1 MEVISWL
8 GVWYVKGELYEDAIQ
23 FFERAAEIEPN
34 EVKWQLMVASCYRRM
49 GSYTQALTLYKKIHK
64 QYPENLECNHYH
76 SQIYIPCLFV
86 CMSVCVGLRYL
97 CNICKDV
104 NDSSYEEYSKLLK
117 KAERAAASKDSRYM
131 RDDMKEQMAVAKSG
145 TGAMDTPS
153 TSPTPHGAHKP
164 LSPLR

>member
-76 SQIYIPCLFV
+76 ASFLVPPFPTQNPFTDLYPMSLCLYV
-86 CMSVCVGLRYL
+86 CMCR
-97 CNICKDV
+97 
-104 NDSSYEEYSKLLK
+104 
-117 KAERAAASKDSRYM
+117 
-131 RDDMKEQMAVAKSG
+131 
-145 TGAMDTPS
+145 S
-153 TSPTPHGAHKP
+153 TISM
-164 LSPLR
+164 